1 MQPTLCSRCH
11 KNMAVV
17 FIQKIEQ
24 GQTKNEG
31 LCLKCAK
38 ELGIKPVE
46 DMMQKMGITDED
58 LEGLTNEMMSA
69 FGGAEG
75 LEGLMPQEESEE
87 EDEEGKTA
95 TFPFLNKLF
104 GSSPSTPP
112 SSPGEGGRSSSGREE
127 KTTGKSER
135 QPKRKFLE
143 NYCISL
149 SQKAAD
155 GKLDCIVGREEEI
168 QRTIQILNR
177 RQKNNPCLIGEPG
190 VGKTAIAEGLAQRI
204 YEKQV
209 PYKLLEKE
217 VYLLDLTAL
226 VAGTQFRGQFESRM
240 KGLIEEIKKL
250 GNIILVIDEVHNLVG
265 AGDAEGSMN
274 AANIL
279 KPALSR
285 GEIQVI
291 GATTLTEYRKH
302 IEKDSALERRFQ
314 PVVVEEPSIEDA
326 VKIIEGVAPYYEKYH
341 FVSVSKELCR
351 QAVLMSERYIND
363 RFLPDKAIDLIDE
376 ACSDVNLHNQSLARE
391 GEVRKELDALA
402 KERDTLVADA
412 NDREYKRQNNLKTNE
427 QRQAECRRD
436 LAKLSGEHD
445 ALSSVGDQEAGLRD
459 NEREQARLQRELN
472 NLIRDRE
479 TMISAGQ
486 EDDQYARLA
495 SIKSREVQLQEEL
508 DRLDA
513 QSAPPLTVEH
523 LARVIELWTKI
534 PASSIQE
541 AEYERL
547 AKLEDR
553 LKSHVIGQDEA
564 VHAVSAAVRR
574 GRVGIASKRKPVS
587 FIFVGS
593 TGVGKTELVKRLSQ
607 DLFHSPESLIRLD
620 MSEFMEKFSVS
631 RIIGSPPGYV
641 GYDEAGQLTEKVR
654 RKPYCVVLFD
664 EIEKAHPDVLNI
676 LLQILDDGHITDA
689 QGRNVNFENTVIV
702 MTSNAGSDTKSS
714 GSVGF
719 GGSANDQGRER
730 AMKALESFL
739 RPEFINR
746 VDEIV
751 YFNKLSEEN
760 FKEIAGIMLGELR
773 DAMAGK
779 EIVFSWDDSLLDYL
793 VKQSY
798 SLTYGA
804 RNLRRQ
810 IQKDLEDAITTY
822 LIDHYQQ
829 SITHIKATVQDGAV
843 TLQTQ
848 EDVETAVLLPPVPVG
863 EHQE

>member
-11 KNMAVV
+11 KNVAVI
-17 FIQKIEQ
+17 FIQKME
-24 GQTKNEG
+24 GGTTKSEG

-38 ELGIKPVE
+38 EMGIKPVE
-46 DMMQKMGITDED
+46 DMMQKMGISDED

-75 LEGLMPQEESEE
+75 MEGLMSAEEADEDE
-87 EDEEGKTA
+87 EDEGKTA

-104 GSSPSTPP
+104 GSAQSPQAQPP
-112 SSPGEGGRSSSGREE
+112 EREQPRAERGDKDKKGE
-127 KTTGKSER
+127 K

-149 SQKAAD
+149 TQKAAD
-155 GKLDCIVGREEEI
+155 GKLDRIIGRDEEI

-190 VGKTAIAEGLAQRI
+190 VGKTAIAEGLAQKI
-204 YEKQV
+204 YQRDV
-209 PYKLLEKE
+209 PYKLLDKE

-250 GNIILVIDEVHNLVG
+250 GNIILVIDEVHNIVG

-291 GATTLTEYRKH
+291 GATTLTEYRKY

-314 PVVVEEPSIEDA
+314 PVMVEEPSIDDSIR
-326 VKIIEGVAPYYEKYH
+326 IIQGIAPYYEKYH
-341 FVSVSKELCR
+341 FVSISPEMCR
-351 QAVLMSERYIND
+351 LAVTMSERYITD

-376 ACSDVNLHNQSLARE
+376 ACSDVNLHNKTLARE
-391 GEVRKELDALA
+391 VEVKKELDALE
-402 KERDTLVADA
+402 KERENLMVEA
-412 NDREYKRQNNLKTNE
+412 NDRDYKRQTTLKNNE
-427 QRQAECRRD
+427 QRQTEIR
-436 LAKLSGEHD
+436 
-445 ALSSVGDQEAGLRD
+445 
-459 NEREQARLQRELN
+459 RELN
-472 NLIRDRE
+472 KLTAEHDSLMGNPATTEALVANEQRQSNFRRELDNLAGEREKLLSDEGSSRDYE
-479 TMISAGQ
+479 
-486 EDDQYARLA
+486 RLA
-495 SIKSREVQLQEEL
+495 SIKSREIQLQDEL
-508 DRLDA
+508 NKLEA

-534 PASSIQE
+534 PASQIQE

-553 LKSHVIGQDEA
+553 LKEHLIGQDEA
-564 VHAVSAAVRR
+564 VHAVAAAVRR

-593 TGVGKTELVKRLSQ
+593 TGVGKTELVKRLAM
-607 DLFHSPESLIRLD
+607 DMFHSPESLIRLD
-620 MSEFMEKFSVS
+620 MSEFMEKFAVS

-654 RKPYCVVLFD
+654 RKPYCVILFD

-702 MTSNAGSDTKSS
+702 MTSNAGSDARTSA

-719 GGSANDQGRER
+719 GRTADQQGRER

-751 YFNKLSEEN
+751 YFNKLTEDN
-760 FKEIAGIMLGELR
+760 FKAIAAIMLRELQ
-773 DAMAGK
+773 DALK
-779 EIVFSWDDSLLDYL
+779 EKGITFTWDDALLDYL
-793 VKQSY
+793 VKKSY
-798 SLTYGA
+798 SMTYGA

-810 IQKDLEDAITTY
+810 IQKDLEDDIATK
-822 LIDHYQQ
+822 LIDSYLHPIQ
-829 SITHIKATVQDGAV
+829 SIHASAD
-843 TLQTQ
+843 
-848 EDVETAVLLPPVPVG
+848 G
-863 EHQE
+863 EHPVLTAE